1 MSDRLAIGT
10 VLALQ
15 AICAVFFVSDIALGV
30 FGLRAAPIAWQTQ
43 ELLELGAAL
52 GLLLGLLLGAVALAR
67 TRRRSAAMEARLRA
81 ASGAFMEVL
90 DDRFTLW
97 GLTPAERD
105 VALFVV
111 KGFSTAEIAELR
123 QTAAGTVK
131 AQTNAIYRKSGTT
144 GRAQLISLFV
154 EELMA
159 GGLPPE
165 TGSRTAARD

>member
-1 MSDRLAIGT
+1 MNGRPAIAT

-15 AICAVFFVSDIALGV
+15 AICAVFFVSDIAMGV
-30 FGLRAAPIAWQTQ
+30 FGLRSAPIAWQTR

-67 TRRRSAAMEARLRA
+67 TRRRSAAMEERLRA

-90 DDRFTLW
+90 EDRFTRW

-105 VALFVV
+105 VALFVI

-131 AQTNAIYRKSGTT
+131 AQTNAIYRKSGTS
-144 GRAQLISLFV
+144 GRGQLISLFV
-154 EELMA
+154 EDLM
-159 GGLPPE
+159 GDGLAP
-165 TGSRTAARD
+165 GSSHAAE